1 MLIEMEINESL
12 LSSDRIAESN
22 ILLRNQNYQDTSKNT
37 SWLNM
42 SPQNDSGT
50 FKNTNRSSVQRPPY
64 TTIITS
70 ETEKFDLE
78 TKTEDSLQQHGF
90 TSGHQNNFGVPIE
103 DDERILKILNDELVR
118 LHNGTTT
125 PRMSTTNRDEYRTKV
140 SVTEAISRCCNLWS
154 RFIIYP
160 KVSPTLPRT
169 TEESVTERWNVSRSA
184 NESECVSTSLPLCRG
199 VMHYDLTSS
208 QNGTSAGLTEEETVL
223 FKYLLDSRCSTRAA
237 QFMCSLFE
245 PECRPVAESETL
257 PPCKRF
263 CKCKWSA
270 PFIASNMAFA
280 VMPISNSIN

>member
-1 MLIEMEINESL
+1 MKGGPGDRSSTSSSFSAWRSNSNNPIYSSRIDDLWARAEYWFHILKWPLVLLLICSILGIFIYFLVVGEYHSKANIHIFSMNQLRKKSYHQMLIEMEINESL

-140 SVTEAISRCCNLWS
+140 SVTEAISPCCNL
-154 RFIIYP
+154 
-160 KVSPTLPRT
+160 
-169 TEESVTERWNVSRSA
+169 
-184 NESECVSTSLPLCRG
+184 
-199 VMHYDLTSS
+199 
-208 QNGTSAGLTEEETVL
+208 
-223 FKYLLDSRCSTRAA
+223 
-237 QFMCSLFE
+237 
-245 PECRPVAESETL
+245 
-257 PPCKRF
+257 
-263 CKCKWSA
+263 
-270 PFIASNMAFA
+270 
-280 VMPISNSIN
+280 